1 MSKRGLVVG
10 LLEDDQDMAALV
22 AQWLDEAGYAVRL
35 FRNATEYRR
44 RQGSEAVDLLLLDW
58 MLPDGSGIEVI
69 ESIRSS
75 PNGSLPVVFLTARDS
90 EDDIVRGLASGGDD
104 YVVKPP
110 KQRELIARVNA
121 VLRRHGV
128 DADGADTVD
137 VAPYAV
143 DAKRRRVSL
152 SGQDIDL
159 TQRETKNFSHHFA
172 RTAVSELKTAAK
184 LHKHPLKSAGF
195 KVLKAPDVPS
205 VLVELGYVS
214 NKQDLKLMVSE
225 AWRTKTS
232 DALAQAVTTFFSTRL
247 AGSGP
252 RRGAD

>member
-22 AQWLDEAGYAVRL
+22 AQWLDEAGYTVRL

-128 DADGADTVD
+128 EADGADTFD

-143 DAKRRRVSL
+143 DARRRRVSL
-152 SGQDIDL
+152 SGQDVDL
-159 TQRETKNFSHHFA
+159 TQREFDLASYLFRRQGRIVSRDALLENVWNLSS
-172 RTAVSELKTAAK
+172 AVSTRTVDTHVSRLRKK
-184 LHKHPLKSAGF
+184 L
-195 KVLKAPDVPS
+195 
-205 VLVELGYVS
+205 ELGG
-214 NKQDLKLMVSE
+214 E
-225 AWRTKTS
+225 HGW
-232 DALAQAVTTFFSTRL
+232 RL
-247 AGSGP
+247 AAIYQHGY
-252 RRGAD
+252 RLEQV

>member
-1 MSKRGLVVG
+1 MIKRGLVVG

-22 AQWLDEAGYAVRL
+22 AEWLDEAGYTVRL
-35 FRNATEYRR
+35 FRSATEYRR

-58 MLPDGSGIEVI
+58 MLPDGTGIEVI

-75 PNGSLPVVFLTARDS
+75 PNGTLPVIFLTARDS

-128 DADGADTVD
+128 EADGGEAFD

-143 DAKRRRVSL
+143 DARRRRVTL
-152 SGQDIDL
+152 SGQDVEL
-159 TQRETKNFSHHFA
+159 TQREFDLASYLFRRQGRIVSRDALLENVWNLSA
-172 RTAVSELKTAAK
+172 AVSTRTVDTHVSRLRKK
-184 LHKHPLKSAGF
+184 L
-195 KVLKAPDVPS
+195 
-205 VLVELGYVS
+205 ELGG
-214 NKQDLKLMVSE
+214 E
-225 AWRTKTS
+225 HGW
-232 DALAQAVTTFFSTRL
+232 RL
-247 AGSGP
+247 AAIYQHGY
-252 RRGAD
+252 RLEQV

>member
-22 AQWLDEAGYAVRL
+22 GQWLDEAGYTVRL

-128 DADGADTVD
+128 EADGADTFD

-143 DAKRRRVSL
+143 DARRRRVTL
-152 SGQDIDL
+152 SGQDVDL
-159 TQRETKNFSHHFA
+159 TQREFDLASYLFRRQGRIVSRDALLENVWNLSS
-172 RTAVSELKTAAK
+172 AVSTRTVDTHVSRLRKK
-184 LHKHPLKSAGF
+184 L
-195 KVLKAPDVPS
+195 
-205 VLVELGYVS
+205 ELGG
-214 NKQDLKLMVSE
+214 E
-225 AWRTKTS
+225 HGW
-232 DALAQAVTTFFSTRL
+232 RL
-247 AGSGP
+247 AAIYQHGY
-252 RRGAD
+252 RLEQV

>member
-22 AQWLDEAGYAVRL
+22 AQWLDEAGYTVRL

-75 PNGSLPVVFLTARDS
+75 PNGTLPVIFLTARDS

-128 DADGADTVD
+128 DADGADTFD
-137 VAPYAV
+137 VSPYAV
-143 DAKRRRVSL
+143 DARRRRVSL
-152 SGQDIDL
+152 SGQDVDL
-159 TQRETKNFSHHFA
+159 TQREFDLASYLFRRQGRIVSRDALLENVWNLSA
-172 RTAVSELKTAAK
+172 AVSTRTVDTHVSRLRKK
-184 LHKHPLKSAGF
+184 L
-195 KVLKAPDVPS
+195 
-205 VLVELGYVS
+205 ELGG
-214 NKQDLKLMVSE
+214 E
-225 AWRTKTS
+225 HGW
-232 DALAQAVTTFFSTRL
+232 RL
-247 AGSGP
+247 AAIYQHGY
-252 RRGAD
+252 RLEQV

>member
-22 AQWLDEAGYAVRL
+22 AQWLEEAGYAVRL

-58 MLPDGSGIEVI
+58 MLPDGTGIEVI

-75 PNGSLPVVFLTARDS
+75 PNGTLPVVFLTARDS

-128 DADGADTVD
+128 DADGADTFD

-143 DAKRRRVSL
+143 DARRRRISL

-159 TQRETKNFSHHFA
+159 TQREFDLASYLFRRQGRIVSRDALLENVWNLSA
-172 RTAVSELKTAAK
+172 AVSTRTVDTHVSRLRKK
-184 LHKHPLKSAGF
+184 L
-195 KVLKAPDVPS
+195 
-205 VLVELGYVS
+205 ELGG
-214 NKQDLKLMVSE
+214 E
-225 AWRTKTS
+225 HGW
-232 DALAQAVTTFFSTRL
+232 RL
-247 AGSGP
+247 AAIYQHGY
-252 RRGAD
+252 RLEQV

>member
-22 AQWLDEAGYAVRL
+22 AQWLDEAGYTVRL

-75 PNGSLPVVFLTARDS
+75 PNGTLPVIFLTARDS

-128 DADGADTVD
+128 DADGADTFD
-137 VAPYAV
+137 VSPYAV
-143 DAKRRRVSL
+143 DARRRRVSL
-152 SGQDIDL
+152 SGQDVDL
-159 TQRETKNFSHHFA
+159 TQREFDLASYLFRRQGRIVSRDALLENVWNLSS
-172 RTAVSELKTAAK
+172 AVSTRTVDTHVSRLRKK
-184 LHKHPLKSAGF
+184 L
-195 KVLKAPDVPS
+195 
-205 VLVELGYVS
+205 ELGG
-214 NKQDLKLMVSE
+214 E
-225 AWRTKTS
+225 HGW
-232 DALAQAVTTFFSTRL
+232 RL
-247 AGSGP
+247 AAIYQHGY
-252 RRGAD
+252 RLEQV